1 MFGNLLAEKLVS
13 ISSLANQIQE
23 LKTRSKQDP
32 FRWFV
37 PTRPQKRFID
47 DPTPIKLLLG
57 GNQTGKTAAC
67 AYLLVAHCL
76 GRHPTLKTD
85 PPPVECWLITYSHE
99 QSRTIQQKLYDMI
112 PKDEL
117 TDDCEFIRGRGFR
130 GLAPVVRF
138 RNGSLIRVK
147 TCNQKLGL
155 ASGSCSLI
163 CIDEPVS
170 WDVFNELLARTLR
183 GGTGG
188 KRGTLAITMTPVGQV
203 DVSYIEDMVNN
214 NQISCT
220 RSTLSV
226 KDTTPIGLQPI
237 LTKEQIQGIT
247 DAFLPIDREARI
259 NGSFSVAPVGVIFD
273 TFEDSMISDRPVA
286 SGGEYKFSVGID
298 HGSLPNSQV
307 ALLSCIDMKD
317 PKQPRVY
324 VLDEY
329 VSGKATPEV
338 HAKGIL
344 DMLNRNGIAPMQCR
358 FTGDTDHNGRAGY
371 KMSNLALIRGFE
383 SVLNLPHKGLPFRI
397 HRAIKKRHS
406 VYFSASMLHAIM
418 SRNHFQI
425 NPRCTKTIKSIKNW
439 TMKREQ
445 YNRSRDKFGHCIDAL
460 RYAIMPIID
469 FKVNTGFAR
478 IEIR

>member
-1 MFGNLLAEKLVS
+1 MSVLALARR
-13 ISSLANQIQE
+13 ISSLKE
-23 LKTRSKQDP
+23 RSSADP
-32 FRWFV
+32 FSYFR
-37 PTRPQKRFID
+37 PTKPQKAFID
-47 DPTPIKLLLG
+47 DPSPIKLLLG
-57 GNQTGKTAAC
+57 GNQTGKTAATC
-67 AYLLVAHCL
+67 YLLIAHCL
-76 GRHPTLKTD
+76 GRHHSLETD
-85 PPPVECWLITYSHE
+85 PPPIEAWLITYSHE

-112 PKDEL
+112 PKESL
-117 TDDCEFIRGRGFR
+117 EDDCEFIRGRGFR

-138 RNGSLIRVK
+138 KNGSLIRVK

-155 ASGSCSLI
+155 ASGSCNLV

-183 GGTGG
+183 GGKGG
-188 KRGTLAITMTPVGQV
+188 KRGTLAISMTPVGGV

-214 NQISCT
+214 QQISCT
-220 RSTLSV
+220 RSRLTLE
-226 KDTTPIGLQPI
+226 DTTPLGLAPI
-237 LTKEQIQGIT
+237 LTEEQIKSIS

-259 NGSFSVAPVGVIFD
+259 NGSFNVAPVGVIFD
-273 TFEDSMISDRPVA
+273 TFNDSMVSDRPVA
-286 SGGEYKFSVGID
+286 RGGDYKFSIGID

-307 ALLSCIDMKD
+307 ALLTCIDMKE

-338 HAKGIL
+338 HARGIL
-344 DMLNRNGIAPMQCR
+344 NMLDRNGIAPLQCR

-397 HRAIKKRHS
+397 NRAVKKRHS
-406 VYFSASMLHAIM
+406 VYFSASMIHAIM

-425 NPRCTKTIKSIKNW
+425 NPRCIKTIKSIKNW

-460 RYAIMPIID
+460 RYAVMPIVD
-469 FKVNTGFAR
+469 YKTSSGFAR
-478 IEIR
+478 IELR